1 MSRLLTTD
9 AALAIGKQIQ
19 RVLPAGSSIARHIDL
34 AVRKG
39 EMVRGRLNL
48 ERIGACAFEIAVHGK
63 SGGRPFVI
71 VTIHSNTVNA
81 PKTSQTPQPQQASSI
96 GDLILTVS
104 QELAF
109 PLNRVYKH
117 VDQMMQLLGES
128 LDRRIDA
135 QLTGIV
141 RQIYRISS
149 LAHNL
154 VALAK
159 HSVPNFVQVN
169 LNDVL
174 LDAIDQCEQE
184 RGRAVALSLYL
195 QDALPAILADPFL
208 LASIF
213 QNLIFVSDELAGDDG
228 VPRIRTSYCDDLRQ
242 VRIAFKT
249 RGPVVSITELE
260 RSFELFQ
267 DDARLSP
274 GCLLGLFISKKLLQV
289 QQAGLELSM
298 SAEHGNIFEVV
309 FNVANHQTGSI

>member
-48 ERIGACAFEIAVHGK
+48 EHIGACAFEIAVHGK

-109 PLNRVYKH
+109 PLNRAYKH